1 MTESTPRRD
10 FLFGRTLTG
19 REGGASDRD
28 PREAAGA
35 GSPGNNPSNE
45 PYVVRLSRKAMA
57 GEFEICLP
65 LAIAG
70 EATAAALEALN
81 LVQSLEGQLSFFKP
95 QSDISTINRHAAD
108 AAVEVE
114 PRLFALLQAAMQL
127 WRDSGGAYD
136 LTATSLWEA
145 WGFARRAGTIPST
158 EELARAHSLVG
169 GQWVELDE
177 TQKTIRL
184 LRRGV
189 RLNLG
194 SIGKG
199 YAVDRAAEHLA
210 AAGVSDFLVHG
221 GYSSVA
227 ARGSAANVGQPFQAD
242 IPTPDNKCQARAPCT
257 HGRPDV
263 HLQSTEAASDTAA
276 VAPTARLPWKIGV
289 KDPLRDE
296 LRLGQIELR
305 DRALG
310 TSGAQFQ
317 GFRHQGRR
325 YGHILDPRTA
335 GRPTA
340 SFPSRSWHPRPQRPT
355 PFPPL
360 STSWARRPHWA
371 IAGGTPQSPRSFLSR
386 RATAGNCITM
396 VWPRNRPICWRL

>member
-1 MTESTPRRD
+1 MSNFFFRG
-10 FLFGRTLTG
+10 L
-19 REGGASDRD
+19 
-28 PREAAGA
+28 EAA
-35 GSPGNNPSNE
+35 SQVDE
-45 PYVVRLSRKAMA
+45 PYLVRLSRKAMA

-70 EATAAALEALN
+70 EATAVALEALD

-95 QSDISTINRHAAD
+95 DSDISTINRHAAD

-114 PRLFALLQAAMQL
+114 PPLFALLQTAVQL

-136 LTATSLWEA
+136 LTATPLWEA

-158 EELARAHSLVG
+158 EELARAQSLVG

-177 TQKTIRL
+177 AKKTIRL

-189 RLNLG
+189 KLNLG

-199 YAVDRAAEHLA
+199 YAVDRAVEHLS

-221 GYSSVA
+221 GCSSVA
-227 ARGSAANVGQPFQAD
+227 ARGSAAKVGQANHDHGYMVPE
-242 IPTPDNKCQARAPCT
+242 PDLPPPEECQARAPCT
-257 HGRPDV
+257 RGRPD
-263 HLQSTEAASDTAA
+263 LLLRPAEAASDTS
-276 VAPTARLPWKIGV
+276 APSAQPWKIGV

-325 YGHILDPRTA
+325 YGHILDPRTGWPA
-335 GRPTA
+335 DGVLSVTVLAPTA
-340 SFPSRSWHPRPQRPT
+340 AEADA
-355 PFPPL
+355 L
-360 STSWARRPHWA
+360 STAFYVMGAEAALGYCGRRPA
-371 IAGGTPQSPRSFLSR
+371 IAVILF
-386 RATAGNCITM
+386 AAAGNCWKMHQRGLAGESAGLLAALT
-396 VWPRNRPICWRL
+396 PSG